1 MCIESML
8 NDEQMMIGMWVWQD
22 RIQRLGAKTVVSL
35 CARAGV
41 TDLFFLTKGLA
52 GLTACRSHLAP
63 AACDRD
69 LLQEL
74 LDESHERGI
83 RVHAWFTSA
92 SDAHYKQLHP
102 ESGRCHFVRG
112 RDRELISL
120 ADEGY
125 LHYMEELIQD
135 ICRRYEVDGLHLDY
149 IRYNHLLYGWADDDL
164 TRYRA
169 EGADTFL
176 LRTMMQR
183 MFYDASGD
191 PELLFNAWRS
201 GNESARA
208 LARARRKDVVRFAK
222 ALTGAA
228 RAERSGLILSAALMP
243 EGAYQ
248 DTAFADL
255 HYGQHYDDM
264 AKLFDYALP
273 MAYSQAYAKDSQWV
287 RKVAEGT
294 LKSGMKTLVG
304 LHAYEGGTGISL
316 QQDIGA
322 LKDTPVEGFCLFRE
336 GASALAFA
344 DAERLTVY
352 NPLNEAIT
360 RITRES
366 GGETLTW
373 DCRIEP
379 ATAVTFD
386 CKGIPERLRVFADD
400 EERCVYLTKEA

>member
-1 MCIESML
+1 MSIL
-8 NDEQMMIGMWVWQD
+8 GVWMWPYNVQ
-22 RIQRLGAKTVVSL
+22 QRGAENVIAW
-35 CARAGV
+35 CARAKV
-41 TDLFFLTKGLA
+41 TDVFFLVKGMA
-52 GLTACRSHLAP
+52 GKTAGRSQYAP
-63 AACDRD
+63 SVCERD
-69 LLQEL
+69 LLQEVIQAA
-74 LDESHERGI
+74 HAKGI

-92 SDAHYKQLHP
+92 CDEHYKQEHP
-102 ESGRCHFVRG
+102 ESGRYHFVRG

-125 LHYMEELIQD
+125 LHYMEEIIQD

-149 IRYNHLLYGWADDDL
+149 IRYNHLLYGWANDDL

-169 EGADTFL
+169 EGADTDL

-183 MFYDASGD
+183 MFYDTSGD

-201 GNESARA
+201 GNESVRA

-264 AKLFDYALP
+264 AKLFDYA
-273 MAYSQAYAKDSQWV
+273 KDSQWV

-304 LHAYEGGTGISL
+304 LQAYEGGTGISL

-344 DAERLTVY
+344 DGERLTVY

-360 RITRES
+360 RVTTES
-366 GGETLTW
+366 GGEALAW

-379 ATAVTFD
+379 DTAVTFD
-386 CKGIPERLRVFADD
+386 CKVIPEWLRVFAAD